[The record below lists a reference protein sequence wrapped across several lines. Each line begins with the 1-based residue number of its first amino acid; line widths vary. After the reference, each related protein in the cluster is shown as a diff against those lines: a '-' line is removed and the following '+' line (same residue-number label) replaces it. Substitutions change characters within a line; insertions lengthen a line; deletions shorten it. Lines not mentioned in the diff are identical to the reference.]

1 MNPEALE
8 AFKKFVQRKGFSL
21 EDVFTPEQ
29 TGEGP
34 ALWHPPGPLC
44 VLFMPRVPP
53 SIPSRPSP
61 APPWGDISAVT
72 GHREPRGAPLW
83 VSVTHVRAAGG
94 EGSGPLC
101 GASSHSWLCLGLYR
115 KLQA

>member
-34 ALWHPPGPLC
+34 ALWHPPGSPLRP
-44 VLFMPRVPP
+44 LHAPGP
-53 SIPSRPSP
+53 SLHPLLPLPGPSVGRHQHCDGSQ
-61 APPWGDISAVT
+61 
-72 GHREPRGAPLW
+72 GAP
-83 VSVTHVRAAGG
+83 GG
-94 EGSGPLC
+94 PT
-101 GASSHSWLCLGLYR
+101 LGLR
-115 KLQA
+115 DPRPGCGR